1 MASQGTRQSLW
12 SKGINPARAEWGGKG
27 EAGPGVGLV
36 VPWVVL
42 RGVCENCCWPCVL
55 FPLPS
60 PLQLLQAPLLGN
72 VLPAPEHPL
81 IITALRVVHGGIPL
95 K

>member
-1 MASQGTRQSLW
+1 MKAAAA
-12 SKGINPARAEWGGKG
+12 P
-27 EAGPGVGLV
+27 
-36 VPWVVL
+36 
-42 RGVCENCCWPCVL
+42 VL

-60 PLQLLQAPLLGN
+60 PLQLLQVPLLGN